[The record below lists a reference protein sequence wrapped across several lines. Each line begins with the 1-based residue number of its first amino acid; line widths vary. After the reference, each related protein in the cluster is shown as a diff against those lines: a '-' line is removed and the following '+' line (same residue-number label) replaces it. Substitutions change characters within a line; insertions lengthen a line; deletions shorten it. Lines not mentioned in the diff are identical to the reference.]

1 MAIDLS
7 FAEHQQLVRR
17 SANELFR
24 RRCSPEAVRDTEA
37 GGTGYQPELWREM
50 AGLGWLGITFPEAHG
65 GTGGSFLDL
74 YPIYE
79 EMGRFLVPSP
89 HLDTVAVAGD
99 VIFHAGTGAQR
110 DTLLPAIAEGRC
122 IVSLAAL
129 EADGAFG
136 PRSVTLPAERRAA
149 GFTLTGTKV
158 LVAYAPSADWFLVP
172 ARTGGSGT
180 GGNGSPGAGR
190 AAAEHGISVLL
201 VDAHSPGITWS
212 PMRNIAG
219 QPLYAVTF
227 HEVAAPADG
236 LVGRLDGGWA
246 ALSSAATKAAVLQTA
261 TIIGAARRVLEMT
274 NQYAKDRH
282 QFGSP
287 IGRYQAVQYLVTDIL
302 IDLHRADLLAR
313 QAAFRID
320 AGKRFEREA
329 AIAVAF
335 GKRAA
340 AHLHRQAHEVHAG
353 VGFMVEHDLT
363 LYSRRAKYWEN
374 NLGDARYY
382 EDLLVGAMG
391 I

>member
-1 MAIDLS
+1 MGIDL
-7 FAEHQQLVRR
+7 ALDEHQQLLQR
-17 SANELFR
+17 AAHDLFR
-24 RRCSPEAVRDTEA
+24 ARCTPEAVRDIEA
-37 GGTGYQPELWREM
+37 GDVGYQPALWREM
-50 AGLGWLGITFPEAHG
+50 AGLGWLGITFPEAY
-65 GTGGSFLDL
+65 GGSGGRFLDL
-74 YPIYE
+74 YPLYE

-99 VIFHAGTGAQR
+99 VVLRAGSEAQR
-110 DTLLPAIAEGRC
+110 EALLPAIAQGRC

-129 EADGAFG
+129 EADGGFG
-136 PRSVTLPAERRAA
+136 PRSVALPAARVAD
-149 GFTLTGTKV
+149 GYLLTGTKL
-158 LVAYAPSADWFLVP
+158 LVAYAASADWFLVP
-172 ARTGGSGT
+172 VRTGDA
-180 GGNGSPGAGR
+180 PDGR
-190 AAAEHGISVLL
+190 PDDGISVLL
-201 VDAHSPGITWS
+201 VDARSPGTTLA
-212 PMRNIAG
+212 PVRNIAG
-219 QPLYAVTF
+219 QPLFAVTF
-227 HEVAAPADG
+227 DRVPVPADA
-236 LVGRLDGGWA
+236 LVGPADGGWA
-246 ALSSAATKAAVLQTA
+246 ALSSALTKAAVLQTA
-261 TIIGAARRVLEMT
+261 MIVGAARRVLEMT
-274 NQYAKDRH
+274 NQYAKDRE

-320 AGKRFEREA
+320 AGRSFEREA

-353 VGFMVEHDLT
+353 VAFIVEHDLT

-374 NLGDARYY
+374 NLGDARYF